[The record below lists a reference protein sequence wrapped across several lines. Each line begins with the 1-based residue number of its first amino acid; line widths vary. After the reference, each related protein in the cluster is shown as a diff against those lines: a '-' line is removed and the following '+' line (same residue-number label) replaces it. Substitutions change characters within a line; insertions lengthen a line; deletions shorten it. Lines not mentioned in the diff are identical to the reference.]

1 MSHIESARRAEQE
14 FGAEIIVIKKTSP
27 EYAAEKD
34 APPCPSVKVN
44 DSFLVRKGMVTYEQL
59 TASLLKEGESNPGTQ
74 EKPTQAGELGVRELN
89 LLNQKRYAV
98 TAWFYDILDYP
109 WERQYRKWRP
119 ELLKDVRGEALEA
132 GVGTGRNLKYY
143 ASGVNLTAMDFSP
156 AMLKKASKRC
166 SEATCNVKFVLEDAS
181 QMATVPSN
189 TYDWVV
195 AFFLCCVLPHE
206 LQDRA
211 ISEFARVLKPGGRF
225 RLLEMKYS
233 GDPKLR
239 KRQDFFAPLVAKVY
253 GAGFDRQTLMHLQNN
268 ANLTVTGTRY
278 IKHDTYVLI
287 DGIRIV

>member
-1 MSHIESARRAEQE
+1 M
-14 FGAEIIVIKKTSP
+14 IKKTSQ

-44 DSFLVRKGMVTYEQL
+44 DRFLVKKGLVTCDQL
-59 TASLLKEGESNPGTQ
+59 MDALLKEGESNPGTQ
-74 EKPTQAGELGVRELN
+74 EKSTQAGELGMYELN
-89 LLNQKRYAV
+89 FVNRKRYAV

-119 ELLKDVRGEALEA
+119 ELLKDVNGDALEA
-132 GVGTGRNLKYY
+132 GVGTGRNLKHYP
-143 ASGVNLTAMDFSP
+143 SGVNLTALDFSP

-166 SEATCNVKFVLEDAS
+166 TEASCNVKFVLEDAS
-181 QMATVPSN
+181 QMASVPSN

-211 ISEFARVLKPGGRF
+211 IAEFARVLKPGGRF

-239 KRQDFFAPLVAKVY
+239 RRQDFFAPFVAKVY
-253 GAGFDRQTLMHLQNN
+253 GAGFDRQTLMHVQNS
-268 ANLTVTGTRY
+268 AALEVTGTRY
-278 IKHDTYVLI
+278 IKQDTYLLI
-287 DGIRIV
+287 EGVRKV